1 MSSSSEEK
9 TLKRR
14 REAEEDL
21 ARLFSVTLPTSSSFK
36 NAIDIISNV
45 IQIATF
51 SIDSDSVDDDC
62 VVIKLD
68 SLDSAHVAAIKMRLV
83 MIGSVH
89 SDAGVQFA
97 CKIKTLLAML
107 KTLPSN
113 ETIEMFQISSDSLQ
127 LESKGM
133 ESHKYS
139 VKALDY
145 EFEEIPMRDMNADY
159 SIEFEVERLKK
170 FINCALRIK
179 ANNLKI
185 EIMETST
192 AEISIKF
199 SCEGDEA
206 SAAWWFDG
214 NTKFS
219 SSQKMFTLCSSDG
232 ERDADNVTFTA
243 MYDVNRIQSFI
254 KSMERNSVILAFI
267 KESGSENSK
276 PLIMEYS
283 LGQEN
288 SSVRFI
294 LAEQVNT
301 D

>member
-21 ARLFSVTLPTSSSFK
+21 ASRLFSVTLPTSSSFK

-51 SIDSDSVDDDC
+51 SIDSVDDDC

-170 FINCALRIK
+170 L
-179 ANNLKI
+179 
-185 EIMETST
+185 
-192 AEISIKF
+192 
-199 SCEGDEA
+199 
-206 SAAWWFDG
+206 
-214 NTKFS
+214 
-219 SSQKMFTLCSSDG
+219 
-232 ERDADNVTFTA
+232 
-243 MYDVNRIQSFI
+243 
-254 KSMERNSVILAFI
+254 
-267 KESGSENSK
+267 
-276 PLIMEYS
+276 
-283 LGQEN
+283 
-288 SSVRFI
+288 
-294 LAEQVNT
+294 
-301 D
+301 